1 MTSTTLLLI
10 VHPACLNIRKGDL
23 DLLAGASPCQ
33 PFSKAGQW
41 VSTARLG
48 FADKRADTLSAF
60 LELARRF
67 LPKAILLENVPAF
80 WSTKFPTR
88 DAIAD
93 FFADLKKETD
103 IHYRYT
109 TAILNA
115 ADYGVPQIR
124 RRFILVAW
132 RTPHEFSW
140 PEKTYLARPMT
151 SWDALHNVTPKTK
164 PLRRGRWA
172 DLLPSIPEGKNY
184 IWHTDRGGGM
194 NLFGYR
200 TKYWSFLLK
209 VAKDRPAWTIAAQPG
224 PSTGPFHWED
234 RPFAVEELLAL
245 QTFPNHWQLQG
256 SYRDNIRMIG
266 NATPP
271 LLAECLGFAIRTVLG
286 PAIRR
291 PLTYLPRRAHCVPPP
306 ARVRPVPKQYFL
318 LIRNH
323 REHPG
328 PGQGPMPRVERRNNK
343 QYYGITYAGN
353 RRNRLSETAV
363 RRR

>member
-1 MTSTTLLLI
+1 MSAQRPTLLSVFSGAGGLDLGLEAAGFRHVGLI
-10 VHPACLNIRKGDL
+10 EQDSACRQTLKINRPRWPQLKWQDVYDAATSCTPAYLNIRKGDL

-33 PFSKAGQW
+33 PFSKAAQW

-88 DAIAD
+88 HAIAD
-93 FFADLKKETD
+93 FFADLQKQTG
-103 IHYRYT
+103 IQYRYT

-115 ADYGVPQIR
+115 ADYGVPQTR

-140 PEKTYLARPMT
+140 PKRAYLARPMT
-151 SWDALHNVTPKTK
+151 SWDALHNITPKAM

-194 NLFGYR
+194 NL
-200 TKYWSFLLK
+200 
-209 VAKDRPAWTIAAQPG
+209 
-224 PSTGPFHWED
+224 
-234 RPFAVEELLAL
+234 
-245 QTFPNHWQLQG
+245 
-256 SYRDNIRMIG
+256 
-266 NATPP
+266 
-271 LLAECLGFAIRTVLG
+271 
-286 PAIRR
+286 
-291 PLTYLPRRAHCVPPP
+291 
-306 ARVRPVPKQYFL
+306 
-318 LIRNH
+318 
-323 REHPG
+323 
-328 PGQGPMPRVERRNNK
+328 
-343 QYYGITYAGN
+343 
-353 RRNRLSETAV
+353 
-363 RRR
+363 